1 MDWTIIHK
9 LVIVYFSTAIFIC
22 SLLVWSDPLINMLS
36 VGFLLGFVWNETFF
50 AGKRNETN

>member
-1 MDWTIIHK
+1 MNWTIIHK

-50 AGKRNETN
+50 AGKRNDD

>member
-22 SLLVWSDPLINMLS
+22 SLLVWGDPLINMLS

>member
-9 LVIVYFSTAIFIC
+9 LVIVYFSTAIFIS

-50 AGKRNETN
+50 CREKK